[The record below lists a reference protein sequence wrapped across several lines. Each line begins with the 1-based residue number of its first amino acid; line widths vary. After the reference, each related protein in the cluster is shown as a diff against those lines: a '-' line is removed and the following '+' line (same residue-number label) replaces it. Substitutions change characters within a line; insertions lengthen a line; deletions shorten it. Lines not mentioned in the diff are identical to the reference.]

1 MACPASPLSFAEHWN
16 GRPTV
21 AVIDLDVLT
30 TNVHAI
36 RSIIGPHVR
45 LMMAVKGNGYGHGA
59 VPVSKAALAAGVDEL
74 AVATVDEGVQLRE
87 AGIKATVLVMGP
99 MGTVERTR
107 ALGSNLAIVV
117 SDASFAHALAADA
130 KMMMRKEPVSVH
142 LKIDTGMNRFGVSP
156 ELAVETAQA
165 IASHPELRLDGV
177 MTHMASADNPNP
189 LCTHEQNQVF
199 DRAVAAIHAAG
210 IETLSLHV
218 ANSATTLHFPEY
230 HRGRVRVGVAI
241 YGLRPDINFPLP
253 GPMKPI
259 LTVHSRI
266 SRIHTIHPSD
276 GVSYGLTYVA
286 DHDEPVGLVPLGYA
300 DGYQRTL
307 SSRTWMGIHGARAEQ
322 IGRICMDQTIVRL
335 PTGDDVSP
343 GDIITVVGNGSDA
356 TNPAPTFD
364 DLARIAN
371 TISYDMSCG
380 LTARVP
386 RLYVRGGEV
395 VAIADLSGYRE
406 LVPATTASSAV
417 T

>member
-1 MACPASPLSFAEHWN
+1 MTCPVSPLSFAKHWN
-16 GRPTV
+16 GRPTIAIV
-21 AVIDLDVLT
+21 DLDVLT
-30 TNVHAI
+30 TNVHTL

-45 LMMAVKGNGYGHGA
+45 MMMAVKADGYGHGA
-59 VPVSKAALAAGVDEL
+59 VPIGKAALAAGIDEL
-74 AVATVDEGVQLRE
+74 AVATIDEGVQLRE
-87 AGIKATVLVMGP
+87 AGINAPILIMGP
-99 MGTVERTR
+99 MGTAERTR

-130 KMMMRKEPVSVH
+130 RMMMRKEPVSVH

-177 MTHMASADNPNP
+177 MTHMASADDPNP
-189 LCTHEQNQVF
+189 LCTHDQNKVF
-199 DRAVAAIHAAG
+199 DRAVAAINAAG
-210 IETLSLHV
+210 IETPSLHV

-230 HRGRVRVGVAI
+230 HRDRVRVGVAC

-266 SRIHTIHPSD
+266 SRIHKIHPGD

-286 DHDEPVGLVPLGYA
+286 DHDERVGLVPIGYA

-307 SSRTWMGIHGARAEQ
+307 SSRTWMGIHGTRAEQ
-322 IGRICMDQTIVRL
+322 IGRICMDQTVVRL
-335 PTGDDVSP
+335 PKGVDVSP
-343 GDIITVVGNGSDA
+343 GDVITVVGNGTDD

-364 DLARIAN
+364 ELARIAN

-380 LTARVP
+380 LAARMP
-386 RLYVRGGEV
+386 KLYVRGSEV
-395 VAIADLSGYRE
+395 VAIADLTGYRE
-406 LVPATTASSAV
+406 LL
-417 T
+417 